1 MGNSQKSLGWKLLNS
16 AWILFSFVGGA
27 WIGFLIIGRKAK
39 EPKWTKMGLIYA
51 IVLWVTFLIGVET
64 PTESAISTIGI
75 LLWFLIYMF
84 SIVHSFIANKKYL
97 VCREI
102 LIVAN
107 QDEID
112 KQQMREEIIQ
122 HYKEEGIIT
131 SVSETQEQMENENFV
146 SNNTKSEEILINDEA
161 AEQVE
166 NKEGAKLNINSCTE
180 NDLAALPGVSV
191 VAAKRAIEYRNQQNG
206 FLSVEEFYAIADI
219 KPHFVVQLD
228 DLIACEDGI
237 VSIPQTQESNHIQK
251 DERKGRILDL

>member
-1 MGNSQKSLGWKLLNS
+1 M
-16 AWILFSFVGGA
+16 
-27 WIGFLIIGRKAK
+27 
-39 EPKWTKMGLIYA
+39 
-51 IVLWVTFLIGVET
+51 
-64 PTESAISTIGI
+64 SAISTVGI
-75 LLWFLIYMF
+75 LVWILACMF

-102 LIVAN
+102 LTAVN
-107 QDEID
+107 HVEKE
-112 KQQMREEIIQ
+112 KQKMKEDIIQ
-122 HYKEEGIIT
+122 HYKKEGVIS
-131 SVSETQEQMENENFV
+131 SVSETQKNMEDEKFV

-161 AEQVE
+161 TEQVENVENVE

-180 NDLAALPGVSV
+180 NDLAVLPGVSV

-237 VSIPQTQESNHIQK
+237 VSIPQTQESNNIQK